1 METAMVVLVAAMGL
15 SFIGTAVAIFFDKS
29 RLIAFFYLVCMA
41 LGGAT
46 LVLMVLILIDWLI
59 FS

>member
-1 METAMVVLVAAMGL
+1 MVVLVAAMGL

-41 LGGAT
+41 LGVLA